1 MDILESSI
9 SMASTPFQKEMD
21 LGGRLFLVI
30 TARACD
36 QLS

>member
-1 MDILESSI
+1 
-9 SMASTPFQKEMD
+9 MASTPFQKEMD

-30 TARACD
+30 TALSCD